1 MMELAQDRYSS
12 LNHGAGIIFCIRSKH
27 FIFSLSVRNCLPAK
41 YSIAIVGLG
50 FVGLSMGVCF
60 AKLGR
65 NVLGVDVDK
74 KKIVMIG
81 RGHVPFHEPNLGRLL
96 HGSLSKG
103 FEVST
108 NVRLVANA
116 PMIFV
121 AVGTPSREDGSMDEK
136 YLRSAASDIGS
147 SINGSKSYPLI
158 VVKSTVIPGTLLN
171 LVVPEIEKAS
181 GLKYG
186 KGFGACSNPE
196 FLREGSAV
204 RDTLKPDRIVIGGS
218 KKDVKILE
226 SFYAKVYGKNLP
238 KIITTNPYNG
248 ELIKYANNAFL
259 AMKVSF
265 ANSLARICEMLPE
278 GDVKVITE
286 GIGLDKRIGPLFLR
300 AGLGFGGSCFPKDIR
315 AFIEF
320 SKKLGHS
327 PPIAEAT
334 LQINR
339 VQPLRAVEMAEE
351 KVGKLKGKKVS
362 ILGLA
367 FKPDTDDMR
376 EAVSITIIE
385 ELLKKGAIVYA
396 HDPKALENAS
406 MIFKKRVKLVSSAK
420 ECLKGSDCAILVTE
434 WKDYLT
440 LRPKDFKAL
449 MKKPILIDGR
459 RLFDAQEFSKSL
471 DYAAIGLGRSF

>member
-1 MMELAQDRYSS
+1 
-12 LNHGAGIIFCIRSKH
+12 
-27 FIFSLSVRNCLPAK
+27 LSAK
-41 YSIAIVGLG
+41 YSVAIVGLG
-50 FVGLSMGVCF
+50 FVGLSTAGCF
-60 AKLGR
+60 AKLGM

-74 KKIVMIG
+74 KKIAMVAK
-81 RGHVPFHEPNLGRLL
+81 GHAPFHEPKLDRLL
-96 HGSLSKG
+96 SECLGKS

-108 NVRLVANA
+108 NVKLVANA
-116 PMIFV
+116 PIVFV
-121 AVGTPSREDGSMDEK
+121 AVGTPSKEDGSMDEK
-136 YLRSAASDIGS
+136 YLRSAARAIGS
-147 SINGSKSYPLI
+147 AIKGGRSYPLI
-158 VVKSTVIPGTLLN
+158 VVKSTVVPGTLLN

-181 GLKYG
+181 GLRYG
-186 KGFGACSNPE
+186 RGFGACSNPE

-204 RDTLKPDRIVIGGS
+204 EDTLKPDRIIIGGS
-218 KKDVKILE
+218 KKDEKILE

-238 KIITTNPYNG
+238 KVITTNPNNA

-265 ANSLARICEMLPE
+265 ANSLANICEKLPE

-286 GIGLDKRIGPLFLR
+286 AIGLDKRIGPLFLR

-320 SKKLGHS
+320 SKKLGHA
-327 PPIAEAT
+327 PPLAEAT

-385 ELLKKGAIVYA
+385 ELLNKGAIVTA

-406 MIFKKRVKLVSSAK
+406 TIFKKRMKLVSSAK
-420 ECLKGSDCAILVTE
+420 ECLKGADCAILVTE

-449 MKKPILIDGR
+449 MKRPILIDGR
-459 RLFDAQEFSKSL
+459 RLFDAEEFSKSL
-471 DYAAIGLGRSF
+471 DYGAIGLGRSF